1 MFVFLSKFLPVFVY
15 PVGLACLCILAA
27 LLTRRSHPRLKNI
40 LLFITLA
47 VLWLGGNRWVSQALA
62 RSLEWRYLPP
72 AEIPEAD
79 ILVLLGGG
87 TQPSEYPRSLVEV
100 NEAGDRIL
108 YAAWLYRQGKAD
120 YILASG
126 GLLDWSS
133 RQNTPAQDMAFL
145 LEMMGV
151 PKEAIW
157 LQPDSRNTYED
168 ALFSAEILNEKG
180 IHRIL
185 LVTSASHMLRSVK
198 LFEAQGF
205 DVTPLPT
212 DYSVS
217 NPPETEP
224 GKFDPRPFIL
234 SLFPN
239 ADNLATTTRILK
251 EYIGIW
257 MYDLRGWL

>member
-1 MFVFLSKFLPVFVY
+1 VFLSKLLPLFVY
-15 PVGLACLCILAA
+15 PLGLACLFIFAA
-27 LLTRRSHPRLKNI
+27 LLARTSHSRLRNI
-40 LLFITLA
+40 LLLTSLA

-72 AEIPEAD
+72 AEVPEAD
-79 ILVLLGGG
+79 VLVLLGGG
-87 TQPSEYPRSLVEV
+87 TQPSEYPRSMVEV

-126 GLLDWSS
+126 GLLDWSP
-133 RQNTPAQDMAFL
+133 RENTPAQDMAFL

-157 LQPDSRNTYED
+157 LQPDSLNTYED
-168 ALFSAEILNEKG
+168 ALFSAEILRAKG

-185 LVTSASHMLRSVK
+185 LVTSASHMLRSVR
-198 LFEAQGF
+198 LFEAQGLE
-205 DVTPLPT
+205 VVPLPT
-212 DYSVS
+212 DYTVS
-217 NPPETEP
+217 SPAKTEP
-224 GKFDPRPFIL
+224 GKFDLRPFIL
-234 SLFPN
+234 GLFPS

-257 MYDLRGWL
+257 MYDLKGWL